1 MEAKGRE
8 LETLARPRVSDIAGR
23 VDIDTSAPFESVRE
37 AVDRFGGSAKWK
49 PPLKQLFPSQNHFAV
64 VNDDARI
71 LKKQA
76 AQLES
81 ELAEKRKE
89 TFDILKELDMTK
101 EIVNSLKLK
110 ILNDEANESSDTTE
124 MKIYPIPETEHLDNP
139 RICSVQSPGS
149 VIMKLKQAKLNLNK
163 KTSDITSIRS
173 SMEMLI
179 TKIAEEKA
187 LLEKTHEN
195 MSKNT
200 DRISSLEKELDQSTM
215 KLQQEKTVDLSEEIE
230 KLSSEIEKFR
240 KMKEESKSEVERL
253 ELEIEETKSSLKT
266 AEIRFFAAKKMEEA
280 AKAAIESLTR
290 SNNPSREFITLSV
303 EEYNELTRKAKEAED
318 MSRKRIEEAMDEVE
332 QANESKHEL
341 LKNVEK
347 AEAEIRSSRVLL
359 EEALIRVEEAD
370 REKQAGEE
378 ALRKWRSE
386 QIQKRRCIN
395 ISPKFKNSSHH
406 HRKESKNIDLN
417 KRTLSIGQ
425 ILSQKLLGPEEYDD
439 TGVDENSK
447 ENVVPK
453 ISLGQILSKRHEA
466 LSPSRVDTNSKF
478 AGKNY
483 SMKRKKF
490 GFVGI
495 LKAKQNKKARNIKA
509 KED

>member
-1 MEAKGRE
+1 MEANGRE
-8 LETLARPRVSDIAGR
+8 LETLAPPRVVDIAGR
-23 VDIDTSAPFESVRE
+23 VAIDTSAPFESVRE

-49 PPLKQLFPSQNHFAV
+49 PSLSQLPSQNHFAV

-71 LKKQA
+71 LKKLA
-76 AQLES
+76 AQLDN

-89 TFDILKELDMTK
+89 TFGILKELDMTR
-101 EIVNSLKLK
+101 EIINSLKLK

-124 MKIYPIPETEHLDNP
+124 MKIYPISETEHLDNP
-139 RICSVQSPGS
+139 HTRSVQSPGS
-149 VIMKLKQAKLNLNK
+149 VIMELKQAKLNFNK
-163 KTSDITSIRS
+163 KTSDITSIKS
-173 SMEMLI
+173 TVEVLI

-187 LLEKTHEN
+187 MLGKTHEN
-195 MSKNT
+195 LNKNT
-200 DRISSLEKELDQSTM
+200 ALISSLEKDLDQSTM
-215 KLQQEKTVDLSEEIE
+215 KLQQQNTVGLSEETE

-253 ELEIEETKSSLKT
+253 KLEIEETKSSLKT
-266 AEIRFFAAKKMEEA
+266 AETRFFAAKKMEEA
-280 AKAAIESLTR
+280 AKATIESLTKG
-290 SNNPSREFITLSV
+290 NNSSREFIVLSV
-303 EEYNELTRKAKEAED
+303 EEYDELTRKAKEAED

-332 QANESKHEL
+332 LANESKHEV

-347 AEAEIRSSRVLL
+347 ADAEIRSSRVLL

-370 REKQAGEE
+370 RAKQAGEE

-406 HRKESKNIDLN
+406 HRRESKNIDLN

-425 ILSQKLLGPEEYDD
+425 ILSQKLLGPEEYDNA
-439 TGVDENSK
+439 GVDENSK
-447 ENVVPK
+447 ENLVPK

-466 LSPSRVDTNSKF
+466 LSPSRVHTSAKF

-495 LKAKQNKKARNIKA
+495 LKAKQNKKARSVKA